1 MNNVLRAE
9 DKPTRIDVAS
19 TDTIY
24 LGYPILGAS
33 GSQAK
38 WAVKKLVQSGTV
50 WIEYWAGKG
59 LKEHIWDNRTT
70 LTYSERAIMGIQ

>member
-1 MNNVLRAE
+1 MNNILRSE

-19 TDTIY
+19 ADTIY

-38 WAVKKLVQSGTV
+38 WAVKKLVQAGTV
-50 WIEYWAGKG
+50 WIEYWAGRG
-59 LKEHIWDNRTT
+59 TKEHVWDDRAT
-70 LTYSERAIMGIQ
+70 LNYAERAIMGVQ